1 MSWRWVTRQ
10 ALELLHEESLAE
22 HGGASGF
29 RDEGL
34 LESALTRPQHLL
46 NYGEPG
52 LCELAAAL
60 AIGVT
65 RNHPF
70 VDGNKR
76 CAFLAMGLFL
86 ALNGHRLT
94 TTQLDA
100 STAMIS
106 LAAGE
111 MDEGQLVDWLRTRVH
126 PR

>member
-1 MSWRWVTRQ
+1 MTWRWVTRQ

-46 NYGEPG
+46 NHGEPD

-76 CAFLAMGLFL
+76 CAVLAMGLFL

-100 STAMIS
+100 AAAMIS
-106 LAAGE
+106 IAAGE

>member
-1 MSWRWVTRQ
+1 MNWRWVSRQ

-22 HGGASGF
+22 HGGVSGY

-34 LESALTRPQHLL
+34 LESALIRPHHLL
-46 NYGEPG
+46 NDGEPD

-86 ALNGHRLT
+86 ALNGYRLT

-100 STAMIS
+100 TATMMAI
-106 LAAGE
+106 AAGE
-111 MDEGQLVDWLRTRVH
+111 MDESHLVAWLR
-126 PR
+126 PRIQPR